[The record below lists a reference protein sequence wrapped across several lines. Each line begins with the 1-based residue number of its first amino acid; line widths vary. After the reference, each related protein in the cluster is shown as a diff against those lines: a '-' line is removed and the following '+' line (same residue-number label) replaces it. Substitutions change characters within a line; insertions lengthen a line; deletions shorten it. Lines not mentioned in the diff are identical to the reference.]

1 MSTLTYFETLG
12 WRGIRELSTG
22 SEDAL
27 NFASKAGEEFPVW
40 RLFKN
45 LKGFT
50 HARPTASS
58 LPELVDCL
66 IITSAEKTEAI
77 LVNFST
83 IEQEVKFSGID
94 LKPQTLT
101 PESVTYLEI
110 TGVVNV

>member
-1 MSTLTYFETLG
+1 M
-12 WRGIRELSTG
+12 I
-22 SEDAL
+22 
-27 NFASKAGEEFPVW
+27 NFASKSGEEFPVW
-40 RLFKN
+40 RLFKH

-50 HARPTASS
+50 HTRPTASS

-66 IITSAEKTEAI
+66 IVTSGQKVKVI

-83 IEQEVKFSGID
+83 IEQEVKFSGVD

-110 TGVVNV
+110 TGVANV